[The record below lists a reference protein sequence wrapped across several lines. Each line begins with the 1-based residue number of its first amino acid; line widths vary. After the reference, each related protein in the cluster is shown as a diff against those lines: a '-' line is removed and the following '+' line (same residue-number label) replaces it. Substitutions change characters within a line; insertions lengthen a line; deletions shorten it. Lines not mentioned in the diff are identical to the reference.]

1 MIISIIIPVYNEEN
15 FIKELLIRVNN
26 IKDLRKEVI
35 VINDKST
42 DNTTNILENECKS
55 LYSKLIN
62 NEKNMGKGFSCRKGI
77 EMSTGEVIV
86 IQDADLE
93 YNPENYIRLIEP
105 IKNKE
110 AKVVYGSRVLA
121 GGTRTRPKTF
131 DFKIRIIANFFLT
144 FLSNLFNK
152 QGLSDCHTCYKVF
165 SSDVLKKIQLYEN
178 GFNFCPEIT
187 AKVSRLGI
195 KIKEVPIDYYGRTHA
210 QGKKIVFLDGIK
222 AIYSIFKYNLF
233 KNTWIF
239 FLKNFN

>member
-1 MIISIIIPVYNEEN
+1 MNSTYLSIIIPCFNEN
-15 FIKELLIRVNN
+15 KTILKVVNQIKAIKEIKKQIILVDDGSNDGTRQLIKKKLKNKFDKVVFHKVN
-26 IKDLRKEVI
+26 K
-35 VINDKST
+35 
-42 DNTTNILENECKS
+42 
-55 LYSKLIN
+55 
-62 NEKNMGKGFSCRKGI
+62 GKGAAIISSIRYIKGNL
-77 EMSTGEVIV
+77 VI

-93 YNPENYIRLIEP
+93 YNPKDYAKLIKP
-105 IKNKE
+105 FLNHNT
-110 AKVVYGSRVLA
+110 KVVYGSRVLPGA
-121 GGTRTRPKTF
+121 TRTRPKTF
-131 DFKIRIIANFFLT
+131 DFKIRIIANLFLT

-165 SSDVLKKIQLYEN
+165 SSDVLKKIKLYEN

-233 KNTWIF
+233 KNT
-239 FLKNFN
+239 